1 MAHHAAITVG
11 GVMDVPEVAATYA
24 LLSALQSPPEPKL
37 RMTLDRWRPEATE
50 LLAELLK
57 DRGEARE
64 VMMRL
69 MSGLPVQVE
78 AKVLHELQSILDAN
92 IDLARAEY

>member
-1 MAHHAAITVG
+1 
-11 GVMDVPEVAATYA
+11 
-24 LLSALQSPPEPKL
+24 
-37 RMTLDRWRPEATE
+37 
-50 LLAELLK
+50 
-57 DRGEARE
+57 
-64 VMMRL
+64 MRL